1 MKANNHLSFADRLK
15 ALRVERGLTQK
26 QLSEV
31 TGIGYGTIVNYEN
44 RQREPNSKNMAC
56 LEEYFNVS
64 GAYLRGETDDPAP
77 NLWESPSTLD
87 ELKKIDVSLL
97 PGLLESYQKASP
109 ETQFYVRGALAYIA
123 NALHVEDAEFQRRA
137 TYLLEHFCNI
147 AYDFVR
153 NYHQEAQRSEEGQK
167 IDFAKA
173 YNFYMKLLSA
183 DLVDTQQYYFPS
195 SPDPRQRD
203 DGTLDERGF

>member
-1 MKANNHLSFADRLK
+1 MSTLGERLQE
-15 ALRVERGLTQK
+15 LRRQHGMSRTVLDEQ
-26 QLSEV
+26 
-31 TGIGYGTIVNYEN
+31 TGISPHTIKAYEIG
-44 RQREPNSKNMAC
+44 QREPNSKAMAR
-56 LEEYFNVS
+56 LEQYFNVS

-153 NYHQEAQRSEEGQK
+153 NYHQETQRSEEGQK

-195 SPDPRQRD
+195 SPDPRRSD
-203 DGTLDERGF
+203 DGVLDEMGF

>member
-64 GAYLRGETDDPAP
+64 GAYLRGETDDRDRLYWENPDIMEDLENIDTQLISRFLKYYRKAP
-77 NLWESPSTLD
+77 EETKSYAY
-87 ELKKIDVSLL
+87 DVIAQLTNV
-97 PGLLESYQKASP
+97 LEKDDP
-109 ETQFYVRGALAYIA
+109 
-123 NALHVEDAEFQRRA
+123 DFQRRG
-137 TYLLEHFCNI
+137 TFIFHKFCDI
-147 AYDFVR
+147 AYDFVLDCKQTSELPPDKQHSLLGKQFFAITLIAR
-153 NYHQEAQRSEEGQK
+153 CLEAVHKHYLPAHS
-167 IDFAKA
+167 IDALEVA
-173 YNFYMKLLSA
+173 
-183 DLVDTQQYYFPS
+183 V
-195 SPDPRQRD
+195 SPDEQS
-203 DGTLDERGF
+203 T

>member
-1 MKANNHLSFADRLK
+1 MSSNRIKELRKAHGLSQAQL
-15 ALRVERGLTQK
+15 AIETGL
-26 QLSEV
+26 SV
-31 TGIGYGTIVNYEN
+31 HSINSYESG
-44 RQREPNSKNMAC
+44 RREPNSKAMAC
-56 LEEYFNVS
+56 LEQYFNVS
-64 GAYLRGETDDPAP
+64 GAYLRGETDDPSST
-77 NLWESPSTLD
+77 LWESPSTLD

-123 NALHVEDAEFQRRA
+123 NALHVEDAEFQRRS

-147 AYDFVR
+147 AYDFAR
-153 NYHQEAQRSEEGQK
+153 NYQQEAQRGEEGLK

-195 SPDPRQRD
+195 SPDPRRSD
-203 DGTLDERGF
+203 DGALDERGF

>member
-1 MKANNHLSFADRLK
+1 MSTLGERLQE
-15 ALRVERGLTQK
+15 LRRQHGMSRTVLAEQ
-26 QLSEV
+26 
-31 TGIGYGTIVNYEN
+31 TGISPHTIKAYEIG
-44 RQREPNSKNMAC
+44 QREPNSKAMAR
-56 LEEYFNVS
+56 LEQYFNVS

-77 NLWESPSTLD
+77 NLWESASTLD

-123 NALHVEDAEFQRRA
+123 NALHMEDAEFQRRA

-147 AYDFVR
+147 AYDFAR
-153 NYHQEAQRSEEGQK
+153 NYQQEAQRGEEGQN
-167 IDFAKA
+167 INFAKA
-173 YNFYMKLLSA
+173 YNFYMKLLST

-195 SPDPRQRD
+195 SPDPRLRD
-203 DGTLDERGF
+203 DGTSDERGF

>member
-1 MKANNHLSFADRLK
+1 MAGNNVFATRLK
-15 ALRVERGLTQK
+15 LLRQEKGLTQK
-26 QLSEV
+26 ELADAL
-31 TGIGYGTIVNYEN
+31 GISKASVVSYEN
-44 RQREPNSKNMAC
+44 ALRVPSLDALVSIET
-56 LEEYFNVS
+56 FFDVS

-77 NLWESPSTLD
+77 NLWESASTLD

-137 TYLLEHFCNI
+137 AYLLEHFCNI
-147 AYDFVR
+147 AYDFAR
-153 NYHQEAQRSEEGQK
+153 NYQQEAQRGEEGQN
-167 IDFAKA
+167 INFAKA
-173 YNFYMKLLSA
+173 YNFYMKLLST

-195 SPDPRQRD
+195 SPDPRLRD
-203 DGTLDERGF
+203 DGTSDERGF

>member
-1 MKANNHLSFADRLK
+1 MSRTVLA
-15 ALRVERGLTQK
+15 EQ
-26 QLSEV
+26 
-31 TGIGYGTIVNYEN
+31 TGISPHTIKAYEIG
-44 RQREPNSKNMAC
+44 QREPNSKAMAR
-56 LEEYFNVS
+56 LEQYFNVS

-77 NLWESPSTLD
+77 NLWESASTLD

-147 AYDFVR
+147 AYDFAR
-153 NYHQEAQRSEEGQK
+153 NYQQEAQRGEEGQK
-167 IDFAKA
+167 IDFAKT
-173 YNFYMKLLSA
+173 YNFYMKLLSI

-195 SPDPRQRD
+195 SPDPREGGD
-203 DGTLDERGF
+203 F

>member
-1 MKANNHLSFADRLK
+1 MVMAGNGVFAARLK
-15 ALRVERGLTQK
+15 QLRQEKGLTQK
-26 QLSEV
+26 ELADAL
-31 TGIGYGTIVNYEN
+31 GISKASVVSYEN
-44 RQREPNSKNMAC
+44 ALRVPSLDALVSIENFF
-56 LEEYFNVS
+56 EVS

-153 NYHQEAQRSEEGQK
+153 NYHQETQRSEEGQK

>member
-1 MKANNHLSFADRLK
+1 MSTLGERLQE
-15 ALRVERGLTQK
+15 LRRQHGMSRAVLAEQ
-26 QLSEV
+26 
-31 TGIGYGTIVNYEN
+31 TGISPHTIKAYEIG
-44 RQREPNSKNMAC
+44 QREPNSKAMAR
-56 LEEYFNVS
+56 LEQYFNVS

-77 NLWESPSTLD
+77 NLWESASTLD

-147 AYDFVR
+147 AYDFAR
-153 NYHQEAQRSEEGQK
+153 NYQQEAQRGEEGQK
-167 IDFAKA
+167 IDFAKT
-173 YNFYMKLLSA
+173 YNFYMKLLSI

-195 SPDPRQRD
+195 SPDPREGGD
-203 DGTLDERGF
+203 F

>member
-1 MKANNHLSFADRLK
+1 MLAIAN
-15 ALRVERGLTQK
+15 ALDI
-26 QLSEV
+26 S
-31 TGIGYGTIVNYEN
+31 
-44 RQREPNSKNMAC
+44 A
-56 LEEYFNVS
+56 
-64 GAYLRGETDDPAP
+64 AYLRGESDDPARP
-77 NLWESPSTLD
+77 LWESPTTPD
-87 ELKKIDVSLL
+87 ELKQIDVSLL

-153 NYHQEAQRSEEGQK
+153 NYHQETQRSEEGQK

-173 YNFYMKLLSA
+173 YNFYMNLLSA

>member
-1 MKANNHLSFADRLK
+1 MSTLGERLQE
-15 ALRVERGLTQK
+15 LRRQHGMSRAVLAEQ
-26 QLSEV
+26 
-31 TGIGYGTIVNYEN
+31 TGISPHTIKAYEIG
-44 RQREPNSKNMAC
+44 QREPNSKAMAR
-56 LEEYFNVS
+56 LEQYFNVS

-77 NLWESPSTLD
+77 NLWESASTLD

-147 AYDFVR
+147 AYDFAR
-153 NYHQEAQRSEEGQK
+153 NYQQEAQRGEEGQK

-195 SPDPRQRD
+195 SPDPRRSD
-203 DGTLDERGF
+203 DGVLDERGF

>member
-1 MKANNHLSFADRLK
+1 MSTLGERLQE
-15 ALRVERGLTQK
+15 LRRQHGMSRTV
-26 QLSEV
+26 LSEQ
-31 TGIGYGTIVNYEN
+31 TGISPHTIKAYEIG
-44 RQREPNSKNMAC
+44 QREPNSKAMAR
-56 LEEYFNVS
+56 LEQYFNVS

-77 NLWESPSTLD
+77 NLWESASTLD

-147 AYDFVR
+147 AYDFAR
-153 NYHQEAQRSEEGQK
+153 NYQQEAQRGEEGQK
-167 IDFAKA
+167 IDFAKT
-173 YNFYMKLLSA
+173 YNFYMKLLSI

-195 SPDPRQRD
+195 SPDPREGGD
-203 DGTLDERGF
+203 F

>member
-1 MKANNHLSFADRLK
+1 MSTLGERLQE
-15 ALRVERGLTQK
+15 LRRQHGMSRTVLAEK
-26 QLSEV
+26 
-31 TGIGYGTIVNYEN
+31 TGISPHTIKAYEIG
-44 RQREPNSKNMAC
+44 QREPNSKAMAR
-56 LEEYFNVS
+56 LEQYFNVS

-77 NLWESPSTLD
+77 NLWESASTLD

-147 AYDFVR
+147 AYDFAR
-153 NYHQEAQRSEEGQK
+153 NYQQEAQRGEEGQK
-167 IDFAKA
+167 IDFAKT
-173 YNFYMKLLSA
+173 YNFYMKLLSI

-195 SPDPRQRD
+195 SPDPREGGD
-203 DGTLDERGF
+203 F

>member
-1 MKANNHLSFADRLK
+1 MKENSRLAFADRLK
-15 ALRVERGLTQK
+15 ELRISRGLTQR
-26 QLSEV
+26 QLSEE

-44 RQREPNSKNMAC
+44 LQREPNSKNMAR
-56 LEEYFNVS
+56 LEKYFNVS

-97 PGLLESYQKASP
+97 PGLLESYQQASP

-123 NALHVEDAEFQRRA
+123 NALHVEDAAFQRRA

-147 AYDFVR
+147 AYDFSR
-153 NYHQEAQRSEEGQK
+153 NYQQAARRGEEDRK
-167 IDFAKA
+167 IDFSKA

-195 SPDPRQRD
+195 SPDPRRRD
-203 DGTLDERGF
+203 DGTSDERGF

>member
-1 MKANNHLSFADRLK
+1 MAGNNVFATRLK
-15 ALRVERGLTQK
+15 LLRQEKGLTQK
-26 QLSEV
+26 ELADAL
-31 TGIGYGTIVNYEN
+31 GISKASVVSYEN
-44 RQREPNSKNMAC
+44 ALRVPSLDALVSIET
-56 LEEYFNVS
+56 FFDVS

-77 NLWESPSTLD
+77 NLWESASTLD

-147 AYDFVR
+147 AYDFAR
-153 NYHQEAQRSEEGQK
+153 NYQQEAQRGEEGQK
-167 IDFAKA
+167 IDFAKT
-173 YNFYMKLLSA
+173 YNFYMKLLSI

-195 SPDPRQRD
+195 SPDPREGGD
-203 DGTLDERGF
+203 F